1 MKEYIDKEIFENLND
16 YTELEIEKVFDN
28 DVLDD
33 YDDELITIE

>member
-16 YTELEIEKVFDN
+16 YTEQEIEKVFDN